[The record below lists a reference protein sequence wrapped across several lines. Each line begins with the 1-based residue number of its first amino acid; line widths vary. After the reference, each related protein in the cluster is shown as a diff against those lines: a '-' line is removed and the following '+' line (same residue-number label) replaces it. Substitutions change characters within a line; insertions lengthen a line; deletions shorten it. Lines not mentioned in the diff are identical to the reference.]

1 MCPLNQPTQNTK
13 HRPVRVMHFV
23 TGGFSGST
31 SVAIDL
37 VKATLGSEQFS
48 STLIL
53 RKKKSTPMDRIEKL
67 RAQKIDVELVT
78 GWSHIA
84 TVIAL
89 VKLFKKNKPD
99 IVVCH
104 GFSEHLWGRYAGLLA
119 KVPHL
124 IHVEHNSQER
134 YTSWKLAQARWLAKF
149 TDKIIGCSEG
159 VRNVLLG
166 LKFPAEKT
174 IAINNGIDL
183 SPYSQAET
191 LSFQER
197 APNIVMAARF
207 AKQKDHLTLIHAI
220 ALLKQENLFPRVYFA
235 GAGSERHMTA
245 AKNLTE
251 SLQLHD
257 QIQFLGFC
265 STVPALL
272 LQNKICVLSTHHE
285 GMPLS
290 LSEGMAAGC
299 AVVAS
304 KVVGVQEMIRHNI
317 DGLLVDP
324 QNPRALADA
333 LAILLKDSERA
344 EQLGHQARE
353 RAICEFGIEKM
364 TGTYNQVFL
373 SLAHKQLIIAELH
386 P

>member
-1 MCPLNQPTQNTK
+1 MQPNIEPNQHEK
-13 HRPVRVMHFV
+13 HRPIRVMHFV

-31 SVAIDL
+31 SVAIEL
-37 VKATLGSEQFS
+37 VKATSNSEQIS
-48 STLIL
+48 STLVL
-53 RKKKSTPMDRIEKL
+53 RKKSSTPFDRIEKL
-67 RAQKIDVELVT
+67 RAQNIEVELVT

-84 TVIAL
+84 TIIAL
-89 VKLFKKNKPD
+89 VKLFKKTKPD

-104 GFSEHLWGRYAGLLA
+104 GFSEHLWGRYAGLIA

-134 YTSWKLAQARWLAKF
+134 YTWWKLAQARWLAKF
-149 TDKIIGCSEG
+149 TDKLIGCSEG
-159 VRNVLLG
+159 VQKVLLG
-166 LKFPAEKT
+166 LNFPAEKT

-183 SPYSQAET
+183 TPYNQAET

-220 ALLKQENLFPRVYFA
+220 ALLKQANLSPHVYFA
-235 GAGSERHMTA
+235 GAGSERHMAA

-251 SLQLHD
+251 SLQLQD

-265 STVPALL
+265 STVPTLL
-272 LQNKICVLSTHHE
+272 LQNQICVLSTHYE

-304 KVVGVQEMIRHNI
+304 KVVGVQEMIHHNV
-317 DGLLVDP
+317 DGLLVAP

-333 LAILLKDSERA
+333 LTILLTNTERA
-344 EQLGHQARE
+344 VQLGNHART
-353 RAICEFGIEKM
+353 RAVNELGIERM
-364 TGTYNQVFL
+364 TSQYEKLFL
-373 SLAHKQLIIAELH
+373 SVCAMH
-386 P
+386 

>member
-1 MCPLNQPTQNTK
+1 MQPTIEPNQNE
-13 HRPVRVMHFV
+13 HRPIRVIHFV

-31 SVAIDL
+31 SVAIEL
-37 VKATLGSEQFS
+37 VKATLNSDQIS
-48 STLIL
+48 STLVL
-53 RKKKSTPMDRIEKL
+53 RKKASTPFDRIEKL
-67 RAQKIDVELVT
+67 RTKKLDVELVT

-84 TVIAL
+84 TIIAL
-89 VKLFKKNKPD
+89 VKLFKKHKPD

-104 GFSEHLWGRYAGLLA
+104 GFSEHLWGRYAGLIA

-134 YTSWKLAQARWLAKF
+134 YTSWKLVQARWLAKF

-159 VRNVLLG
+159 VRKVLLD
-166 LKFPAEKT
+166 LKFPPEKT

-183 SPYSQAET
+183 TPYSQAET

-197 APNIVMAARF
+197 APSIVMAARF

-251 SLQLHD
+251 SLQLQS

-265 STVPALL
+265 STVPTLL
-272 LQNKICVLSTHHE
+272 LQNQICVLSTHYE

-304 KVVGVQEMIRHNI
+304 KVVGVQEMISHNV
-317 DGLLVDP
+317 DGLLVEAQSP
-324 QNPRALADA
+324 EALADA
-333 LAILLKDSERA
+333 LALLLNNQKYAS
-344 EQLGHQARE
+344 QLGKQARE
-353 RAICEFGIEKM
+353 RAVGHLGIAQM
-364 TGTYNQVFL
+364 TNSYNQLFL
-373 SLAHKQLIIAELH
+373 SLVQNQSTLTELH

>member
-1 MCPLNQPTQNTK
+1 MSPQSEPSQITK
-13 HRPVRVMHFV
+13 HRPIRVMHFV

-31 SVAIDL
+31 SVAIEL
-37 VKATLGSEQFS
+37 VKATLSSEQFS
-48 STLIL
+48 STLVL

-78 GWSHIA
+78 GWSHMA
-84 TVIAL
+84 TIIAL
-89 VKLFKKNKPD
+89 VKLFKKTKPD

-104 GFSEHLWGRYAGLLA
+104 GFSEHLWGRYAGLIA

-124 IHVEHNSQER
+124 IHVEHNSRER
-134 YTSWKLAQARWLAKF
+134 YTTWKLAQARWLTKF

-183 SPYSQAET
+183 TPYSQVET

-220 ALLKQENLFPRVYFA
+220 ALLKQDNLFPHVYFA
-235 GAGSERHMTA
+235 GAGSERHMAA

-251 SLQLHD
+251 NLQLQD

-272 LQNKICVLSTHHE
+272 LQNKICVLSTHYE

-304 KVVGVQEMIRHNI
+304 EVVGVQEMIRHNI
-317 DGLLVDP
+317 DGLLVAP
-324 QNPRALADA
+324 QNPQSLADA
-333 LAILLKDSERA
+333 LAVLLRDSERA
-344 EQLGHQARE
+344 EQLGNQARE
-353 RAICEFGIEKM
+353 RAVREFSIEKM
-364 TGTYNQVFL
+364 AGTYNHVFL
-373 SLAHKQLIIAELH
+373 SLAQKQLTITELH